1 MIKARIAACAPDTA
15 NLKDYDRTRAGFSW
29 EGIEQTFSWR
39 GSDRMNIMTE
49 SVDKWAADPERMH
62 HRALVFDARG
72 RCETLTYVQLRE
84 KSRRWAA
91 MLAGFGFRPGDRL
104 VVFLPVCPETYYAMT
119 ACARLGVIFC
129 PVFASANVMSLE
141 SRLEGIS
148 PRGVLT
154 HPDLVEKIPS
164 EFGGKLDHILLVNGP
179 APDLFTNETV
189 IEGMAD
195 RLTLS
200 GETDFRLFSA
210 DTPLYLMFTSGSTR
224 PPKGIVHTHGDMAGI
239 RATAGW
245 ALDLTPDTLLWTD
258 ADPAWVTGT
267 VYGAYAPWLCGVTS
281 LVVGDGF
288 SAANWYRALEKH
300 RVSVWYTTPKV
311 LRDLMD
317 AGDDLPGRFNLTHL
331 RHIVTAGA
339 PLVPEILYWCRRHL
353 NCTPH
358 DTWWMTETG
367 IICIANLPSID
378 IKPGSMGKPLPGIE
392 AAVLDENG
400 DPLPPLS
407 FGELALRRPW
417 PGLMAGIWQDDERY
431 RGYFREGD
439 WFLTGDIAV
448 EDEEG
453 YFYHQGRNDDL
464 LKAGGDKLVGPFE
477 IEQLL
482 CMHPAVAEAAVIS
495 KGTEPGRGISY
506 LKAFVTPA
514 RGYTPSNRL
523 VYAIKAFLKGNLE
536 ADLVVGEVEFIEE
549 LPKTRS
555 GKLLRRMLRA
565 RELGLPGGDPLN
577 MQD

>member
-15 NLKDYDRTRAGFSW
+15 NLKDYDQARNGFSW
-29 EGIEQTFSWR
+29 TEIKKDFS
-39 GSDRMNIMTE
+39 GYGAGRMNIMAE
-49 SVDKWAADPERMH
+49 SIDKWAADPEKRDH
-62 HRALVFDARG
+62 PALAFDARD
-72 RCETLTYVQLRE
+72 RCETYTYAQLRD
-84 KSRRWAA
+84 KSRQWAA
-91 MLAGFGFRPGDRL
+91 MLTSFGFRSGDRL
-104 VVFLPVCPETYYAMT
+104 VSFLPVCPETYFALA

-129 PVFASANVMSLE
+129 PVFASANVLSLE
-141 SRLEGIS
+141 VRLEGIE

-154 HPDLVEKIPS
+154 HPDLVEKIPP
-164 EFGGKLDHILLVNGP
+164 EFAGKLEYVLLVNGP
-179 APDLFTNETV
+179 APDLFPNET
-189 IEGMAD
+189 IIGDFPDRMTGGAD
-195 RLTLS
+195 PIPLP
-200 GETDFRLFSA
+200 A
-210 DTPLYLMFTSGSTR
+210 DAPLYLIFTSGSTR
-224 PPKGIVHTHGDMAGI
+224 PPKGIIHTHGDMAGI
-239 RATAGW
+239 YATARW
-245 ALDLTPDTLLWTD
+245 ALDLKPDTLLWTD
-258 ADPAWVTGT
+258 ADPAWVLGT
-267 VYGAYAPWLCGVTS
+267 VYGAYAPWLCGVTT
-281 LVVGDGF
+281 LVVGDSF
-288 SAANWYRALEKH
+288 SAANWYRAIEKH
-300 RVSVWYTTPKV
+300 GVSVWHTTPRV

-317 AGDDLPGRFNLTHL
+317 AGDDLPGRYDLSHL

-353 NCTPH
+353 GCTPH

-367 IICIANLPSID
+367 IICIANLPSLD

-392 AAVLDENG
+392 AAVLDEKG
-400 DPLPPLS
+400 EPLPPLS

-417 PGLMAGIWQDDERY
+417 PGLMNGIWQDDERY
-431 RGYFREGD
+431 QRYFRNGE

-448 EDEEG
+448 KDEEG

-536 ADLVVGEVEFIEE
+536 SDLVVGELEFIDE
-549 LPKTRS
+549 LPKTLS
-555 GKLLRRMLRA
+555 GKLLRRVLRA
-565 RELGLPGGDPLN
+565 RELGLPGGDPLK
-577 MQD
+577 MRD